1 MNKTIALAAIVM
13 VAVVMGMSA
22 FVPAAMA
29 RGPPANDDFQ
39 VCHRGGVVDSPP
51 DGTEWVVMN
60 LPNKSSQDKHI
71 DHGDYGISN
80 GDTDVETCELDEDDE
95 NVLPYPQPEDP

>member
-1 MNKTIALAAIVM
+1 
-13 VAVVMGMSA
+13 
-22 FVPAAMA
+22 
-29 RGPPANDDFQ
+29 
-39 VCHRGGVVDSPP
+39 
-51 DGTEWVVMN
+51 MN
-60 LPNKSSQDKHI
+60 LPTEKSQDKHI

>member
-13 VAVVMGMSA
+13 VAVIMGMSA

-29 RGPPANDDFQ
+29 RGPPTNEDFQ
-39 VCHRGGVVDSPP
+39 VCHRGGVATVD
-51 DGTEWVVMN
+51 DDTDDEWVVMN
-60 LPNKSSQDKHI
+60 LPNERSQDKHI

-80 GDTDVETCELDEDDE
+80 GDILLAACINDGS
-95 NVLPYPQPEDP
+95 LPYPNPG

>member
-29 RGPPANDDFQ
+29 RGPPDNVAFQ
-39 VCHRGGVVDSPP
+39 VCHRGGVATVD
-51 DGTEWVVMN
+51 DTTDDEWVVMN
-60 LPNKSSQDKHI
+60 LPNQHSKDKHLDHDDLSIINPATITAANCI
-71 DHGDYGISN
+71 DIEFN
-80 GDTDVETCELDEDDE
+80 PVTW
-95 NVLPYPQPEDP
+95 PPED